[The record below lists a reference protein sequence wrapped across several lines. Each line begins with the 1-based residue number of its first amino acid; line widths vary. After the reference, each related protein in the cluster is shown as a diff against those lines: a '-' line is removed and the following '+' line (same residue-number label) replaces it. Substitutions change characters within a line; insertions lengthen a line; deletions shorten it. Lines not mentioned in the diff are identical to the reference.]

1 MEREQLAALEA
12 EFRAQLRLL
21 ERVHQRLSDRVASGL
36 ETPAQLDSV
45 AYQIHN
51 LYCAA
56 EDLLKLVAQAFE
68 NRIGSSGE
76 WHRILLLRMSEPIP
90 GIRPALLSEDLFDV
104 MNRLRGFR
112 HFVRH
117 AYVTDIDPNQL
128 QANLNLAFKLA
139 EALPKAVYTFIAQ
152 LDASEEAT

>member
-1 MEREQLAALEA
+1 MESDQLAGLTA
-12 EFRAQLRLL
+12 ELNAQLRLF
-21 ERVHQRLSDRVASGL
+21 RQVHQRLQERSAAGL
-36 ETPAQLDSV
+36 DTPSQLDSV

-76 WHRILLLRMSEPIP
+76 WHRTLLLRMSEPVSD
-90 GIRPALLSEDLFDV
+90 IRPALLSEHLFEV

-112 HFVRH
+112 YFVRH
-117 AYVTDIDPNQL
+117 AYVTDIDPIQL
-128 QANLNLAFKLA
+128 EANLNLAVTLA
-139 EALPKAVYTFIAQ
+139 NEFPKAVKVF
-152 LDASEEAT
+152 LERLNDE

>member
-1 MEREQLAALEA
+1 MERDQIAGLTA
-12 EFRAQLRLL
+12 ELRAQLRLL
-21 ERVHQRLSDRVASGL
+21 ERVHQRLEDRIAAGFDTSS
-36 ETPAQLDSV
+36 QLDSV

-68 NRIGSSGE
+68 NRIGTSGE
-76 WHRILLLRMSEPIP
+76 WHRTLLLRMSEPVP
-90 GIRPALLSEDLFDV
+90 GIRPALLSEELFDV

-117 AYVTDIDPNQL
+117 AYGTDIELTQL
-128 QANLNLAFKLA
+128 QVNLKLA
-139 EALPKAVYTFIAQ
+139 SQLAKDLPDTVQAFIAQ
-152 LDASEEAT
+152 LEGSEDR

>member
-1 MEREQLAALEA
+1 MESSQIAGLTA
-12 EFRAQLRLL
+12 ELKAQLRLL
-21 ERVHQRLSDRVASGL
+21 ERVHQRLQERSATGL
-36 ETPAQLDSV
+36 TTPAQLDSA

-68 NRIGSSGE
+68 NRIGAGGE
-76 WHRILLLRMSEPIP
+76 WHRTLLLRMSQPVP
-90 GIRPALLSEDLFDV
+90 GIRPALLSEELFDV

-117 AYVTDIDPNQL
+117 AYVTEIDPAQL
-128 QANLNLAFKLA
+128 QANLTLAFALA
-139 EALPKAVYTFIAQ
+139 TTLPAAVEGFVAQ
-152 LDASEEAT
+152 LEPEAD